1 MELELADVLD
11 GKTGDKTGETIDLRI
26 AHRNGTWHGSIHLWV
41 ISTDKKR
48 VLLQKRSAEKFFF
61 PSIWDISVGG
71 HITAGD
77 EPEETV
83 LREASEELDIDT
95 SKYEMEYVT
104 RVQEDFVNNGITSNE
119 FVYVYKLFADIDIDS
134 IHLQEE
140 EVSDCRWFTKK
151 EFKELIKNN
160 EIINHVEEFKIIN
173 KILKG

>member
-1 MELELADVLD
+1 MILELLLEMVHGMVQFIYVSLVLIR
-11 GKTGDKTGETIDLRI
+11 KEYYYK
-26 AHRNGTWHGSIHLWV
+26 
-41 ISTDKKR
+41 
-48 VLLQKRSAEKFFF
+48 KRSAEKFFF

-83 LREASEELDIDT
+83 LREAQEELDIDT
-95 SKYEMEYVT
+95 SKYKLEYIT
-104 RVQEDFVNNGITSNE
+104 RVQEDFINNGITSNE
-119 FVYVYKLFADIDIDS
+119 FVYVYKLFADIDIDT

-151 EFKELIKNN
+151 EFKELIKNKK
-160 EIINHVEEFKIIN
+160 IINHAEEFKIIN